1 MSRPLHPR
9 LRALEERFSD
19 SPLLRLADPEFERY
33 GVELWIKRDDVLHP
47 VVSGNK
53 WRKLKYI
60 LDDALDRGAD
70 TLVGMGGAYSNHLH
84 ALAYAGREL
93 GLNTQAWVRGERPSG
108 SNPTLTDL
116 ENWGMALRFVSREDY
131 RQLRCY
137 KSPGSLPGLGPGQY
151 WLPEGG
157 AAALAL
163 RGVGEIVDEIA
174 IDYDT
179 LVVACG
185 TGTTLAGLLA
195 ALPSERRLLG
205 VSALKGGD
213 FLYDDV
219 RQLLP
224 AHVGENRDWQIL
236 LDYHHGGFAKTSPVL
251 LDFIVSMRDRFGLPL
266 EPVYTGKTLYA
277 IYDLMRQ
284 GYFKRGQRIV
294 FIHSGG
300 LQGTRT
306 G

>member
-1 MSRPLHPR
+1 M
-9 LRALEERFSD
+9 
-19 SPLLRLADPEFERY
+19 RLADPEFGRH
-33 GVELWIKRDDVLHP
+33 GVELWIKRDDLLHP

-60 LDDALDRGAD
+60 LDDALYLGAD

-84 ALAYAGREL
+84 ALAYAGRAL
-93 GLNTQAWVRGERPSG
+93 GLNTQARVRGERPPG
-108 SNPTLTDL
+108 SNPTLVDL
-116 ENWGMALRFVSREDY
+116 ENWGMALSFVTREDY
-131 RQLRCY
+131 RQLRLY
-137 KSPGSLPGLGPGQY
+137 KSHDSLPGLGLGQY

-163 RGVGEIVDEIA
+163 RGVAEIVDEMT
-174 IDYDT
+174 IDYDV

-195 ALPSERRLLG
+195 AMPANRRLLG
-205 VSALKGGD
+205 ICALMGGG

-224 AHVGENRDWQIL
+224 TQVGENRDWQIL
-236 LDYHHGGFAKTSPVL
+236 LDYHHGGFAKTSSAL
-251 LDFIVSMRDRFGLPL
+251 LEFIEYMQARFDLPL
-266 EPVYTGKTLYA
+266 DPVYTGKALYA
-277 IYDLMRQ
+277 VYDLLRQ
-284 GYFKRGQRIV
+284 GYFSRGQRIV

-300 LQGTRT
+300 LQGARKRL
-306 G
+306 